1 MTILYLH
8 PDPSQPYR
16 GFANPSTRC
25 WALRPLLRS
34 PLGVSRVTPP
44 IAPALGVFQI
54 PCGRRFPRK
63 KPNNLRL
70 FDYFTQKNEMTI
82 TFSFGTFFSETI
94 VPKSKSLSQ
103 VKNVFRT
110 NVVHSLLQNSP
121 VSTINVD
128 NKIALKTVS
137 KFQLP
142 NFFFE
147 GSDRKSLKTFKRHYP
162 HKNLLTVMEKAR
174 VSKIYFTYFLLAEKN
189 PEILL

>member
-1 MTILYLH
+1 MTILYLR

-25 WALRPLLRS
+25 RALRPPLRS

-44 IAPALGVFQI
+44 IAPALGVFEI
-54 PCGRRFPRK
+54 PCGRRSPRK
-63 KPNNLRL
+63 NSNNLRL

-82 TFSFGTFFSETI
+82 TFSFRPFFSETI

-142 NFFFE
+142 NFFF
-147 GSDRKSLKTFKRHYP
+147 GRLGPQKSKSLQTALPTQKFSNSDGKSACVQNLFYIFP
-162 HKNLLTVMEKAR
+162 LGGENPKNSL
-174 VSKIYFTYFLLAEKN
+174 
-189 PEILL
+189 

>member
-1 MTILYLH
+1 MIKKKCML
-8 PDPSQPYR
+8 
-16 GFANPSTRC
+16 FASC
-25 WALRPLLRS
+25 SWGIFARS
-34 PLGVSRVTPP
+34 PSILLGIWKKKPSGTPR
-44 IAPALGVFQI
+44 AHLRALGVFVKS
-54 PCGRRFPRK
+54 PLGFGGSGRRSPRK
-63 KPNNLRL
+63 NPNNLRL

-121 VSTINVD
+121 VSTINAD

-142 NFFFE
+142 NFFF
-147 GSDRKSLKTFKRHYP
+147 GRFGPQKS
-162 HKNLLTVMEKAR
+162 KNLQTVLPTQK
-174 VSKIYFTYFLLAEKN
+174 FTNSDGKSACVQNVF
-189 PEILL
+189 